1 MIDRLLDDSS
11 GDSGGV
17 DEIERFLRE
26 SGGGDGGD
34 DTGSEGPRDAD

>member
-26 SGGGDGGD
+26 SGGGIGGD
-34 DTGSEGPRDAD
+34 GTGSEGPRDAD